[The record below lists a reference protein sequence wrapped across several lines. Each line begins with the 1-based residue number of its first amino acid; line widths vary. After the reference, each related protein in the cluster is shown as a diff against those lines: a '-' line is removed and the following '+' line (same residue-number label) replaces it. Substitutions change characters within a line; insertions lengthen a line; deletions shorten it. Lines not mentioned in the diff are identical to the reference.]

1 MFFNYVKP
9 PVNEKDY
16 FNQTKKNKQAHEN
29 FWAEVILNL
38 KKSYKNK
45 NLSFVTFNYTY
56 YAEIAMYVGCNRN
69 SIPINLWHKEG
80 IKTDLEADIESKKVG
95 ARYSHVLKYFDRIS
109 VYNQLVKK
117 MFIKIDKS
125 SRNKIIVNGCPRI
138 QDYIIQK
145 SYIKKINTLLF
156 LSFSSRRGIPNTKKN
171 KSLNWNLTYSKVIK
185 ILNDISDNKNLN
197 IIIKTKSNA
206 INQLPKNINKKIKI
220 FSFGTAKQ
228 YINEADIIIGHNSAS
243 TIEALING
251 KYVMVPF
258 FEKKM
263 IQKKYLYKFN
273 KKIIYTSEKNMK
285 NKILKLI
292 NKQTTFPLSNKKHQK
307 TISYYLGNY
316 QDISKK
322 YSSFFENL

>member
-1 MFFNYVKP
+1 
-9 PVNEKDY
+9 
-16 FNQTKKNKQAHEN
+16 
-29 FWAEVILNL
+29 
-38 KKSYKNK
+38 
-45 NLSFVTFNYTY
+45 
-56 YAEIAMYVGCNRN
+56 
-69 SIPINLWHKEG
+69 
-80 IKTDLEADIESKKVG
+80 
-95 ARYSHVLKYFDRIS
+95 
-109 VYNQLVKK
+109 

-156 LSFSSRRGIPNTKKN
+156 LSFSSRRGILIQKN

-258 FEKKM
+258 FLKK
-263 IQKKYLYKFN
+263 K
-273 KKIIYTSEKNMK
+273 
-285 NKILKLI
+285 
-292 NKQTTFPLSNKKHQK
+292 
-307 TISYYLGNY
+307 
-316 QDISKK
+316 
-322 YSSFFENL
+322 